1 MTETLDRIMEQYGQR
16 VRLGET
22 EVRAFFQPVTDKS
35 AAAPFTV
42 TSLGMVDGRKWIYLG
57 RTAVQAGDAVV
68 FQGEAYTVDNC
79 RELWL
84 GDEPAYCWAALTKE
98 RETAE

>member
-1 MTETLDRIMEQYGQR
+1 MTETLDRVMERYGQR
-16 VRLGET
+16 VRLGEV

-35 AAAPFTV
+35 AAAPFAV
-42 TSLGMVDGRKWIYLG
+42 TALGTVDGRKWIYLG
-57 RTAVQAGDAVV
+57 RTAVQVGDTVV

-79 RELWL
+79 RELRL